1 MLYSGQIT
9 VFKLR
14 TKEKRSLVAKIQ
26 RRRSYSKLYY
36 FLFIHGLTN
45 SSWTLRAK
53 DTSRH
58 VCRGG
63 TAFHALEKKK
73 LRCHKLETKEQK
85 SLEEGVRKRGRE
97 WGRKGKTQE
106 MQVSETSA
114 LMLFSQLNHQYFRH
128 SPFTHILFQVHSCP
142 DWCSCW
148 KSPLKRNL
156 EGLPVG

>member
-1 MLYSGQIT
+1 MLSTHMLYSGQIT
-9 VFKLR
+9 VFKLQ

-45 SSWTLRAK
+45 LSWSLRAK

-73 LRCHKLETKEQK
+73 LRCQTGDKRTKKLGRGSEKEGERVGKKRKNARDANVRDFSTDAVFPTKPSIFQTLPIYSYSIPG
-85 SLEEGVRKRGRE
+85 SL
-97 WGRKGKTQE
+97 
-106 MQVSETSA
+106 
-114 LMLFSQLNHQYFRH
+114 
-128 SPFTHILFQVHSCP
+128 
-142 DWCSCW
+142 
-148 KSPLKRNL
+148 
-156 EGLPVG
+156 LP